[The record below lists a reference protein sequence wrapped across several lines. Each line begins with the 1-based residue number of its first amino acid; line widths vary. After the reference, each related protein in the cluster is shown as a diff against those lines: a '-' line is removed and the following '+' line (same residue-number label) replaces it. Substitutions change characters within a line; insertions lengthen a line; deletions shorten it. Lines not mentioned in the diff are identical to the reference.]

1 MKSILPICA
10 CAALFLSATQ
20 SFATTDLPAVGSY
33 GFDLLKNPDQTQCMK
48 LTKALIGQFQKCEI
62 TDGSFGGDPVQA
74 RDCTVGKHS
83 EYMVYA
89 SKAACIKAL
98 ETEKSNE

>member
-1 MKSILPICA
+1 MRSVLPISV
-10 CAALFLSATQ
+10 CAALLLSSTP
-20 SFATTDLPAVGSY
+20 SFAAADLPAVRTY
-33 GFDLLKNPDQTQCMK
+33 GFDWLKKPGQAQCLMV
-48 LTKALIGQFQKCEI
+48 TKALIGQFQKCEV

-74 RDCTVGKHS
+74 RKCTVSKHS